1 MAYISYRKLWE
12 TEFDNIVSKRDKL
25 QDMNINQVKLQVYD
39 TYKKDEKITTDFE
52 PNNIE
57 DVTNKAYLDETF
69 FKING
74 HLSLLEK
81 ITTNL
86 NYDTTNNLLKKS

>member
-1 MAYISYRKLWE
+1 MAYLSFKKLWE

-39 TYKKDEKITTDFE
+39 TFKKDEEITTDFE
-52 PNNIE
+52 PNYIE
-57 DVTNKAYLDETF
+57 DVTKKAYLDETF

-86 NYDTTNNLLKKS
+86 NYDTTNNL

>member
-1 MAYISYRKLWE
+1 
-12 TEFDNIVSKRDKL
+12 
-25 QDMNINQVKLQVYD
+25 MNINQVKLQVYD
-39 TYKKDEKITTDFE
+39 TYKKVEKTTTDFE
-52 PNNIE
+52 PINIE

-86 NYDTTNNLLKKS
+86 NYDTTNNL

>member
-1 MAYISYRKLWE
+1 MAYLSYKKLWE

-39 TYKKDEKITTDFE
+39 TYKKDEEITTDFE
-52 PNNIE
+52 PNYIE
-57 DVTNKAYLDETF
+57 DVTKKAYLDETF

-86 NYDTTNNLLKKS
+86 NYDTTNNL